1 MAELNQAFNKMDT
14 QLNNQLF
21 CFYSRVPVM
30 RERIKS
36 LEKNEDNSNFEWKN
50 GSQIEQIETLNIELP
65 VSREIEWELFSDSN
79 FKDKGKITFS
89 EESKIDN
96 RLLSIKLDPQIE
108 GSNYFIDIKV
118 LKTIKDCLTDEK
130 DNQYERIRSFINL
143 DKLKESSG
151 FN

>member
-79 FKDKGKITFS
+79 FKDKGKIIFG

>member
-96 RLLSIKLDPQIE
+96 RLLSIKLDPHVE

>member
-1 MAELNQAFNKMDT
+1 MDT

-21 CFYSRVPVM
+21 CFYSRVPVV
-30 RERIKS
+30 RERVKS

-96 RLLSIKLDPQIE
+96 RLLSIKLDSQIE

>member
-96 RLLSIKLDPQIE
+96 RLLSIKLDPQNE

>member
-36 LEKNEDNSNFEWKN
+36 LERNEDNSNFEWKN

>member
-79 FKDKGKITFS
+79 FKDKGKIIFS

>member
-21 CFYSRVPVM
+21 CFYSRVPVV
-30 RERIKS
+30 RERVKS

-96 RLLSIKLDPQIE
+96 RLLSIKPDSQIE
-108 GSNYFIDIKV
+108 GSNYFIDSKV